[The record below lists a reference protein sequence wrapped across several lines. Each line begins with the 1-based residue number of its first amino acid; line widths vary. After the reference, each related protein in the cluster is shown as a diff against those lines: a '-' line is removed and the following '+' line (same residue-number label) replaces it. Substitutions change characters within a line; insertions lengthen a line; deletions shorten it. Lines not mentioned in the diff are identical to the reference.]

1 MQEKGV
7 QVFSAINNTGRVDL
21 HEMMKT
27 LAEKEINEIHVEAG
41 ATLNGA
47 LMQEGLVD
55 EMLVYLAPCF
65 LGSGKNMLSLNHID
79 RLADKIALDFQEIVS
94 VGGDIRI
101 VARLT
106 D

>member
-1 MQEKGV
+1 
-7 QVFSAINNTGRVDL
+7 
-21 HEMMKT
+21 MMKT

-79 RLADKIALDFQEIVS
+79 RLADKIALDFQEIVP